1 MWIRENGSLNKQRS
15 IFSFDPLCSNLILA
29 MHSIPSLLRRR
40 RNSIVKFDRANLNT
54 CDTLDPITTNR
65 VVDETRLSKVLLP
78 RENNNLPLH
87 CNTTILSRRSLFH
100 SRMHVLSQN
109 KLSNLFLPRI
119 KGILEF
125 LRLEVVQK
133 RLYLNQR
140 LITSFQRELLQP
152 KI

>member
-1 MWIRENGSLNKQRS
+1 MFKS
-15 IFSFDPLCSNLILA
+15 IP

-40 RNSIVKFDRANLNT
+40 RNSIVKFDRSNLNT

-87 CNTTILSRRSLFH
+87 CNTTILSLFH

-125 LRLEVVQK
+125 LETVQK

>member
-15 IFSFDPLCSNLILA
+15 IFSNYLWSCSNLILA

-125 LRLEVVQK
+125 LETVQK